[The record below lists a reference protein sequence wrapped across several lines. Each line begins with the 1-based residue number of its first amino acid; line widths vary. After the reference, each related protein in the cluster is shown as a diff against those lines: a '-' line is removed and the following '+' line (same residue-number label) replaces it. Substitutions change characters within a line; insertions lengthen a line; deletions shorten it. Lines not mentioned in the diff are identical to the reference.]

1 MQIHSKYFY
10 ILALVCEYHMG
21 DSNGSDWE
29 HSGKS
34 KRVTAVLAWFVPL
47 GVHHMYL
54 GRYKKGAL
62 YALFFWAGASLLCI
76 GQAFHYLIM
85 GEEEFHRRLTMDDSS
100 FQEWKE
106 DPKGE
111 LDEFEVN

>member
-1 MQIHSKYFY
+1 MSD
-10 ILALVCEYHMG
+10 V
-21 DSNGSDWE
+21 NRSDWE

-34 KRVTAVLAWFVPL
+34 KRVTTILAWFVPF

-62 YALFFWAGASLLCI
+62 YALFFWAGTSILCL
-76 GQAFHYLIM
+76 GQALHYLTM
-85 GEEEFHRRLTMDDSS
+85 GQEEFHRRLTMDNSN

-106 DPKGE
+106 DPEEE
-111 LDEFEVN
+111 LDEFTVN